1 MKTIINFIQPRNEV
15 TVKLYT
21 DVSKNVWA
29 SSPNIFTQELRSGSS
44 LPDISGNIFDTVYFT
59 LPIEKTL
66 KFRSMKFYTL
76 KA

>member
-1 MKTIINFIQPRNEV
+1 MKTMINFIKPRNEA

-59 LPIEKTL
+59 LPTVML
-66 KFRSMKFYTL
+66 KSIN
-76 KA
+76 